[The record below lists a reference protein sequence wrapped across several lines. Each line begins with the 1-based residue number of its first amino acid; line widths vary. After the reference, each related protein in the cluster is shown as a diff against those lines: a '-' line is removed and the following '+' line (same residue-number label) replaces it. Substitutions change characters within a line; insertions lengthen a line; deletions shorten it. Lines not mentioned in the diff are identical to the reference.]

1 LPNSGPTFQRHTTPN
16 ATQELELD
24 GYRSI
29 AFKTGRKVYLRSRN
43 NKGFNATYLGIVKAL
58 SHMPG
63 EKVID
68 GEVVAAR

>member
-1 LPNSGPTFQRHTTPN
+1 M
-16 ATQELELD
+16 D

-29 AFKTGRKVYLRSRN
+29 AFKAGGKVYVRSRN

-58 SHMPG
+58 SHMPD